1 VTKPSNAS
9 ADYPLSPALDFLQ
22 RLWQLNHALERLSS
36 RMESQLGVTAQQRLI
51 IRCVGKFPGMT
62 AGQLATMLHVDP
74 GTTSAALKRLED
86 KGLLDRHSDPRDG
99 RRTLLGL
106 TGKGRELDG
115 PATGT
120 VEGVVD
126 HLLSSVSS
134 EDIATGLNLL
144 ERLAALLQDELRN

>member
-1 VTKPSNAS
+1 VTKPSNVS

-36 RMESQLGVTAQQRLI
+36 RMEKQLGVTAQQRLI

-62 AGQLATMLHVDP
+62 AGQLATMLRVDP
-74 GTTSAALKRLED
+74 GTVSASLKRLED

-106 TGKGRELDG
+106 TGKGRKLDG
-115 PATGT
+115 PAKGT

-126 HLLSSVSS
+126 QLLSSVSS

-144 ERLAALLQDELRN
+144 EQLAALLQDELRS